1 MSAPAANVEKSSV
14 VKGSFLERGVRVYPD
29 TLMPKLRRLKGDGI
43 INVRFDQT
51 QVLPVNP
58 SPFRQSWIHLFFVA
72 TGNNHRTSCEARAR
86 WHRPT
91 CVAIGLDTPA
101 TT

>member
-58 SPFRQSWIHLFFVA
+58 SHSGNLGSSLFLWPQVTITEEVVKLA
-72 TGNNHRTSCEARAR
+72 PGGTVQLVVQPG
-86 WHRPT
+86 
-91 CVAIGLDTPA
+91 
-101 TT
+101 